1 MTTNRLLLPSR
12 LPHAGEIRG
21 GEKRAGR
28 NGKTYP
34 ARLDTWRLTGSE
46 QVTTRADSVEVAKP
60 MCGMTNGRINSRGI
74 DYASDAA
81 HCETCERRMA
91 KLGHA

>member
-1 MTTNRLLLPSR
+1 MTDTAPRWGR
-12 LPHAGEIRG
+12 ARYHRIQHAW
-21 GEKRAGR
+21 AM
-28 NGKTYP
+28 
-34 ARLDTWRLTGSE
+34 
-46 QVTTRADSVEVAKP
+46 TTRADTVEVAKP